1 MVSDNR
7 WVATTKGIVVFLL
20 TALLFVFWYD
30 RDRELAESHVT
41 AVRFGFYRVIWIEVL
56 CGITVAWCVRKK
68 FRFRLP
74 DAGVLLLGGYVLLRS
89 VYGDG
94 MVGYRTELWISFVIL
109 YFIASAF
116 FAFPECRHGDVVD
129 AHGSGIGRDD
139 LWVRTI
145 VWLVRLGAFALPAD
159 RIFF

>member
-68 FRFRLP
+68 FRFRLMR
-74 DAGVLLLGGYVLLRS
+74 GYCCWGDMSCCVRFMGMGWS
-89 VYGDG
+89 VIGQNYGFC
-94 MVGYRTELWISFVIL
+94 L
-109 YFIASAF
+109 
-116 FAFPECRHGDVVD
+116 
-129 AHGSGIGRDD
+129 
-139 LWVRTI
+139 
-145 VWLVRLGAFALPAD
+145 
-159 RIFF
+159 

>member
-56 CGITVAWCVRKK
+56 CGITVAWCVR
-68 FRFRLP
+68 FM
-74 DAGVLLLGGYVLLRS
+74 GMGWS
-89 VYGDG
+89 VIGQNYGFC
-94 MVGYRTELWISFVIL
+94 L
-109 YFIASAF
+109 
-116 FAFPECRHGDVVD
+116 
-129 AHGSGIGRDD
+129 
-139 LWVRTI
+139 
-145 VWLVRLGAFALPAD
+145 
-159 RIFF
+159 

>member
-56 CGITVAWCVRKK
+56 CGIAVAWCVRKK

-74 DAGVLLLGGYVLLRS
+74 DAGVLLLGGYVCCGRFMGMGWS
-89 VYGDG
+89 VIGQNYGFC
-94 MVGYRTELWISFVIL
+94 L
-109 YFIASAF
+109 
-116 FAFPECRHGDVVD
+116 
-129 AHGSGIGRDD
+129 
-139 LWVRTI
+139 
-145 VWLVRLGAFALPAD
+145 
-159 RIFF
+159 

>member
-74 DAGVLLLGGYVLLRS
+74 DAGYCCWGDMSCCVRFMGMGWS
-89 VYGDG
+89 VIGQNYGFC
-94 MVGYRTELWISFVIL
+94 L
-109 YFIASAF
+109 
-116 FAFPECRHGDVVD
+116 
-129 AHGSGIGRDD
+129 
-139 LWVRTI
+139 
-145 VWLVRLGAFALPAD
+145 
-159 RIFF
+159 

>member
-56 CGITVAWCVRKK
+56 CGITVAWCVTPGRRPLAKNSGSACRPRGYCCCGDMSCCV
-68 FRFRLP
+68 RFM
-74 DAGVLLLGGYVLLRS
+74 GMGWS
-89 VYGDG
+89 VIGQNYGFC
-94 MVGYRTELWISFVIL
+94 L
-109 YFIASAF
+109 
-116 FAFPECRHGDVVD
+116 
-129 AHGSGIGRDD
+129 
-139 LWVRTI
+139 
-145 VWLVRLGAFALPAD
+145 
-159 RIFF
+159 

>member
-74 DAGVLLLGGYVLLRS
+74 DAGVLLQVSSLRS
-89 VYGDG
+89 FSLLTAR
-94 MVGYRTELWISFVIL
+94 MRLL
-109 YFIASAF
+109 LNML
-116 FAFPECRHGDVVD
+116 RHYS
-129 AHGSGIGRDD
+129 HKIPLFS
-139 LWVRTI
+139 
-145 VWLVRLGAFALPAD
+145 
-159 RIFF
+159 

>member
-89 VYGDG
+89 V
-94 MVGYRTELWISFVIL
+94 FVCDPL
-109 YFIASAF
+109 FFIASAF
-116 FAFPECRHGDVVD
+116 FALPECRHGDVVD

>member
-94 MVGYRTELWISFVIL
+94 MVGYRTELWILF
-109 YFIASAF
+109 FIASAF
-116 FAFPECRHGDVVD
+116 FALPECRHGDVVD

-145 VWLVRLGAFALPAD
+145 VWSVRLGAFALPAD